1 MQRVWHKDPPPPED
15 DGIPSKT
22 QRKQEM
28 HALQDLGERLAELT
42 ADRLARLELPERL
55 AIAINEYRRF
65 NKWEAKRRQMQ
76 YIGKLMRDVDAA
88 PILAQLDIW
97 AGTSRAAVAG
107 FHAVEEWR
115 ERLLAEPGSAGA
127 KGATAPVAKGA
138 AAPVAKGAAASIA
151 KGAAAPGAG
160 EVPRPGASA
169 LDALVTAYPE
179 TDRARIA
186 LLVDRARAERA
197 SGRPPASF
205 RLLFRELA
213 RLVNK
218 VPSDGAQDET

>member
-1 MQRVWHKDPPPPED
+1 MPRAWHKDPPPVED

-22 QRKQEM
+22 RRKQEM

-42 ADRLARLELPERL
+42 ADKLAQLELPERL

-76 YIGKLMRDVDAA
+76 YIGRLMRDIDAA
-88 PILAQLDIW
+88 PIIAQLDIW

-115 ERLLAEPGSAGA
+115 DRLLAEAG
-127 KGATAPVAKGA
+127 
-138 AAPVAKGAAASIA
+138 
-151 KGAAAPGAG
+151 
-160 EVPRPGASA
+160 A
-169 LDALVTAYPE
+169 LDALIAAHPE
-179 TDRARIA
+179 AERARLA
-186 LLVDRARAERA
+186 LLIDRARAEREG
-197 SGRPPASF
+197 GRPPANF

-213 RLVNK
+213 RLLDADQRAAAK
-218 VPSDGAQDET
+218 TAATTPAPL

>member
-1 MQRVWHKDPPPPED
+1 MIANLIQHSPDTHSMPRIWHKDPPPIED

-22 QRKQEM
+22 QRKHEM

-42 ADRLARLELPERL
+42 SDKLAQLELPERL

-76 YIGKLMRDVDAA
+76 YIGRLMRDIDAA
-88 PILAQLDIW
+88 PVLAQLEIW

-115 ERLLAEPGSAGA
+115 ERLLAEGGGADGKGGA
-127 KGATAPVAKGA
+127 KG
-138 AAPVAKGAAASIA
+138 
-151 KGAAAPGAG
+151 
-160 EVPRPGASA
+160 SA
-169 LDALVTAYPE
+169 LDEFMSMHPE
-179 TDRARIA
+179 ADRARIA
-186 LLVDRARAERA
+186 LLIDRARAERQ

-205 RLLFRELA
+205 RLLFKELA
-213 RLVNK
+213 RLLNAEQRETAK
-218 VPSDGAQDET
+218 TAPTLAQEP